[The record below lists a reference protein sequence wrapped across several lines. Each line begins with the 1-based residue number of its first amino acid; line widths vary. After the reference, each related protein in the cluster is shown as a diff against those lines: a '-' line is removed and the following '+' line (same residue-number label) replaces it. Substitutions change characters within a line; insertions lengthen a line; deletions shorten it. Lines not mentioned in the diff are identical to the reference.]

1 MVGVDVMNNQSNKAF
16 SLQLEKL
23 LQEYQSYSKLSYAIG
38 IPSGTLKSW
47 ILKNRSPK
55 IDSIDLVANRL
66 GCFSY
71 ELLSSGEL
79 SKLDIRD
86 NDSRKIF
93 VKNLNKIFIANFCHT
108 QLQKYTLLSNAVSND
123 ALISYLRNKNY
134 RKPTLEVLDKIANE
148 LNIPTFMLI
157 KEDLFDE
164 EKDLRQ

>member
-1 MVGVDVMNNQSNKAF
+1 M
-16 SLQLEKL
+16 KL
-23 LQEYQSYSKLSYAIG
+23 
-38 IPSGTLKSW
+38 
-47 ILKNRSPK
+47 
-55 IDSIDLVANRL
+55 
-66 GCFSY
+66 
-71 ELLSSGEL
+71 
-79 SKLDIRD
+79 
-86 NDSRKIF
+86 
-93 VKNLNKIFIANFCHT
+93 KNLNKIFIANFCHT